1 MTAQENL
8 TTIEPVNGPLVGS
21 ISVPG
26 DKSISHRAVLF
37 AAMAEGTSRLS
48 GVLDS
53 EDVRSSLGAVSKLGA
68 KVNLE
73 KAPDGSL
80 YGGIT
85 VGARRAPAHRAIQSI
100 VAIPAPRRACSWE
113 FWPRGILRWSSPA
126 TIRSAAALCAAF
138 RARFRGWARS
148 FCPKAKTRCRLRF
161 MHA

>member
-1 MTAQENL
+1 MAIQENL

-73 KAPDGSL
+73 KAPDGAVWRH
-80 YGGIT
+80 YGLGRE
-85 VGARRAPAHRAIQSI
+85 GSQRAERAN
-100 VAIPAPRRACSWE
+100 
-113 FWPRGILRWSSPA
+113 
-126 TIRSAAALCAAF
+126 
-138 RARFRGWARS
+138 
-148 FCPKAKTRCRLRF
+148 RLRQF
-161 MHA
+161 RHHDALAHGHFGPVGY

>member
-73 KAPDGSL
+73 KSSRWKPVWRH
-80 YGGIT
+80 YGLGREGPQRT
-85 VGARRAPAHRAIQSI
+85 ERSNRLWQFRHHDALAHGNFGPVGY
-100 VAIPAPRRACSWE
+100 
-113 FWPRGILRWSSPA
+113 
-126 TIRSAAALCAAF
+126 
-138 RARFRGWARS
+138 
-148 FCPKAKTRCRLRF
+148 
-161 MHA
+161 